1 MNDVYITKSDE
12 ACIITSYAIRNEG
25 EFFPIYSLVRYTFA
39 GYIPDANKIAKMV
52 NKYVYKEVK
61 ALKK

>member
-12 ACIITSYAIRNEG
+12 ACIITSYAIRSEG

-39 GYIPDANKIAKMV
+39 GYIPDANKS
-52 NKYVYKEVK
+52 
-61 ALKK
+61 